1 MNYILSPLPLFVLSF
16 FACVAN
22 LSADDW
28 PQILGPNRNGRANGE
43 TLLEKWPA
51 GGPEKIWSRPCGTG
65 FAGVAVSDD
74 QVYLFHRMRDRDL
87 LECLEAA
94 TGQLVWKQ
102 DFQAVYRGGFSSDTG
117 PRCVPLV
124 SGGHVYLYGAGGTLR
139 KLARKD
145 GNQVWSRN
153 LFAELRADEGYFG
166 AGSSPI
172 LVDGVLVVIVGGKK
186 GGIVGINEKGE
197 TIWKTEPD
205 TASYSSPV
213 ALTFQKKKCVACV
226 SKYRLKIVGVAS
238 GEVLLD
244 QAFGERGPTV
254 NAAAPLVFENRL
266 FVTAAYRIGARM
278 ISLENRE
285 TVWENDTSLS
295 SQYTTSLF
303 DRGYLYGCNGRED
316 FGNGSLR
323 SVRAADGRVMWEEKR
338 SGICHLIQVGQR
350 ALVWNIEGVLKL
362 VELNPERYV
371 ELASAE
377 VFSQNSKSLP
387 ALSNGRLFVKANG
400 DQQPG
405 KLVCL
410 KVGK

>member
-145 GNQVWSRN
+145 GKQVWSRN

-166 AGSSPI
+166 AGS
-172 LVDGVLVVIVGGKK
+172 
-186 GGIVGINEKGE
+186 
-197 TIWKTEPD
+197 
-205 TASYSSPV
+205 
-213 ALTFQKKKCVACV
+213 
-226 SKYRLKIVGVAS
+226 
-238 GEVLLD
+238 
-244 QAFGERGPTV
+244 
-254 NAAAPLVFENRL
+254 
-266 FVTAAYRIGARM
+266 
-278 ISLENRE
+278 
-285 TVWENDTSLS
+285 
-295 SQYTTSLF
+295 
-303 DRGYLYGCNGRED
+303 
-316 FGNGSLR
+316 
-323 SVRAADGRVMWEEKR
+323 
-338 SGICHLIQVGQR
+338 
-350 ALVWNIEGVLKL
+350 
-362 VELNPERYV
+362 
-371 ELASAE
+371 
-377 VFSQNSKSLP
+377 
-387 ALSNGRLFVKANG
+387 
-400 DQQPG
+400 
-405 KLVCL
+405 
-410 KVGK
+410 